1 MMPETPAPTDPEEAL
16 KKDLSH
22 LISVVKR
29 ALKRVRVRLS
39 KQEEEL
45 AEASQYSRF
54 TQIADSLLAH
64 PERIDRGA
72 STGNLENIHMQKE
85 EQIILDPSVSVFE
98 NAKQYYTRAKK
109 GKRGLSIVEKKVKE
123 TRDEESS
130 LAVLL
135 EELEQVRSQ
144 PPAEVGEREIKAFTA
159 REKLQELGVL
169 PKQQPQ
175 KTAEE
180 AESVPYRRLTIDGWD
195 IFVGKNDAQNDELT
209 TRFAK
214 PWDIWMHVAACAGS
228 HVVVRRE
235 KNAPWPP
242 KEILV
247 KAASLS
253 VWFSK
258 AKHTSYADVDVT
270 EARFVHKRR
279 RAPPGEVIAERCKT
293 LRVPPK
299 SPQDFF
305 PGDFDK

>member
-1 MMPETPAPTDPEEAL
+1 MHEINEVTDPVETLEKELAR
-16 KKDLSH
+16 
-22 LISVVKR
+22 LISVTKR
-29 ALKRVRVRLS
+29 ALKRVRNKLS
-39 KQEEEL
+39 KQESEL
-45 AEASQYSRF
+45 TEASQYSLF
-54 TQIADSLLAH
+54 SQIADSLLAH

-72 STGNLENIHMQKE
+72 SACVLENIHTQKE
-85 EQIILDPSVSVFE
+85 EKISLDPAVSVFE

-109 GKRGLSIVEKKVKE
+109 GKRSLSIIEKKVRE
-123 TRDEESS
+123 TRDEDIS
-130 LAVLL
+130 LATLL
-135 EELEQVRSQ
+135 EELEQVRLQQ
-144 PPAEVGEREIKAFTA
+144 PSETGERETRVSTA
-159 REKLQELGVL
+159 REKLRELGVL
-169 PKQQPQ
+169 PKQQAGRAA
-175 KTAEE
+175 AEPE
-180 AESVPYRRLTIDGWD
+180 RVPYRHLTIDGWD

-209 TRFAK
+209 TRFAR

-242 KEILV
+242 KEVLL

-258 AKHTSYADVDVT
+258 AKHTSYADVDIT

>member
-1 MMPETPAPTDPEEAL
+1 MMQETPELTDPVEAL
-16 KKDLSH
+16 KKDLAH
-22 LISVVKR
+22 LISVIKR
-29 ALKRVRVRLS
+29 ALKRVRVKLS

-45 AEASQYSRF
+45 TEASQYSLF

-64 PERIDRGA
+64 PERINRGA
-72 STGNLENIHMQKE
+72 SNCVLENIHTQKE
-85 EQIILDPSVSVFE
+85 ETISLDPAISVFE
-98 NAKQYYTRAKK
+98 NAERYYTRAKK
-109 GKRGLSIVEKKVKE
+109 GRRGLSIIEKKVEE

-130 LAVLL
+130 LACLL
-135 EELEQVRSQ
+135 EELEQARSQ
-144 PPAEVGEREIKAFTA
+144 TPSEVGGWEEKVSAA

-169 PKQQPQ
+169 PKQQA
-175 KTAEE
+175 KKAAAE
-180 AESVPYRRLTIDGWD
+180 ADSVPYRHLAIDGWD

-235 KNAPWPP
+235 KNAPWPA
-242 KEILV
+242 KDLLL

-258 AKHTSYADVDVT
+258 AKHTSYADVNIT

-279 RAPPGEVIAERCKT
+279 HAPPGQVVVERCKT
-293 LRVPPK
+293 LRVPPR

>member
-1 MMPETPAPTDPEEAL
+1 MMNETPELINPAEAL
-16 KKDLSH
+16 KKELAH
-22 LISVVKR
+22 LISVTKR
-29 ALKRVRVRLS
+29 ALKRVRVKLS
-39 KQEEEL
+39 KQEVEL
-45 AEASQYSRF
+45 TEASQYSFF

-64 PERIDRGA
+64 PERIGRGA
-72 STGNLENIHMQKE
+72 SVCVLENIHTQKE
-85 EQIILDPSVSVFE
+85 EKISLDPAVSVFE

-109 GKRGLSIVEKKVKE
+109 GKRSLSLIEKKVRE
-123 TRDEESS
+123 TRDEDTL
-130 LAVLL
+130 LATLL
-135 EELEQVRSQ
+135 EELEQVQSQ
-144 PPAEVGEREIKAFTA
+144 QSSETGERETRVSAA
-159 REKLQELGVL
+159 REKLQEFGVL
-169 PKQQPQ
+169 PKQQVG
-175 KTAEE
+175 KAATE
-180 AESVPYRRLTIDGWD
+180 AESVPYRHLTIDGWD

-209 TRFAK
+209 TRFAR

-242 KEILV
+242 KEVLL

-279 RAPPGEVIAERCKT
+279 HAPPGEVIAERCKT